1 MLGQHPHN
9 IDAKGRLFFPTKLRE
24 ELGDT
29 FIVTKGLD
37 NCLFVYSQ
45 QAWDELEKKIADLPM
60 SKSRNLQRFF
70 FSGAA
75 NCEVDSQGRVL
86 LPAHLREYADL
97 KKEVYV
103 LGVSGHAEIWNAD
116 RWRAYNEDITP
127 DSIAEAMDELGF

>member
-1 MLGQHPHN
+1 MLGQYPHN
-9 IDAKGRLFFPTKLRE
+9 IDAKGRLFFPAKLRE
-24 ELGDT
+24 ELGDS

-45 QAWDELEKKIADLPM
+45 EAWAELEEKIAALPM

-75 NCEVDSQGRVL
+75 NCEVDAQGRIL
-86 LPAHLREYADL
+86 LPNHLREYADL

-103 LGVSGHAEIWNAD
+103 LGVSGRAEIWNAE
-116 RWRAYNEDITP
+116 RWLQYSQGVTAEAA
-127 DSIAEAMDELGF
+127 AEAMDELGF